1 MRPNP
6 QSVVG
11 PDHLDTLVP
20 VLDLIRAGASS
31 TRPELIARTGLGRA
45 VVTQRVAQLIS
56 LGLVE
61 EGPLAQSTGG
71 RAPRGLRFRAE
82 AGRILVAELG
92 ATSLNAGITDL
103 SGTLLDRRDEEMD
116 IASGPEACLSR
127 VEALFDEMSAG
138 SAGWAGSAELWGVGV
153 GVPGPVEF
161 ATGRPIAPPIMPGW
175 DNYPVRDRLGE
186 RFQVPVWV
194 DNEVNVMALGELRA
208 GLALGERDVV
218 YVKIGTGI
226 GAGVISGGRL
236 HRGAQGCA
244 GDIGHVAVVEDEH
257 VVCRCGNTGCL
268 EALAGGAAIGRDGE
282 LAARDGRSSH
292 LARVLEREGVVRASD
307 VAEAARHGD
316 RVSFELLSSAGR
328 LIGEVLA
335 GFVNFFNPS
344 LLLLG
349 GGVTAS
355 GDLLLAAIRESV
367 YRRSLPLATRDL
379 RLSRSPLDDRAGMMG
394 ASFMVTDELF
404 ARDRLTSWISAGSP
418 TGHPPTV
425 RHSSRATRRNSA

>member
-1 MRPNP
+1 MRPNQP
-6 QSVVG
+6 TTVG

-20 VLDLIRAGASS
+20 VLDLIRAGSVR
-31 TRPELIARTGLGRA
+31 TRPELIAHTGLGRA

-71 RAPRGLRFRAE
+71 RAPRELRFRAE

-92 ATSLNAGITDL
+92 ATSVNVAITDL
-103 SGTLLDRRDEEMD
+103 SGALLDRRDEEID

-127 VEALFDEMSAG
+127 VEALFDELAADGVGDSH
-138 SAGWAGSAELWGVGV
+138 LWGIGL

-175 DNYPVRDRLGE
+175 DNYPVRDRFSE

-208 GLALGERDVV
+208 GLAVGERDFV

-226 GAGVISGGRL
+226 GAGVISGGKL

-244 GDIGHVAVVEDEH
+244 GDIGHVAVVEDDR
-257 VVCRCGNTGCL
+257 VICRCGNTGCL
-268 EALAGGAAIGRDGE
+268 EALAGGGAIGRQGD
-282 LAARDGRSSH
+282 LAAREGRSGY
-292 LARVLEREGVVRASD
+292 LAGVLERRGAVRASD

-344 LLLLG
+344 LVLLG

-355 GDLLLAAIRESV
+355 GDLLLATIRESV

-379 RLSRSPLDDRAGMMG
+379 RMSRSPLDDRAGMMG

-404 ARDRLTSWISAGSP
+404 ARDGLTEWISTGSP
-418 TGHPPTV
+418 ARQSPSAVAAV
-425 RHSSRATRRNSA
+425 RRDSA

>member
-1 MRPNP
+1 MRPNQP
-6 QSVVG
+6 ALVG
-11 PDHLDTLVP
+11 PDHLDALVP
-20 VLDLIRAGASS
+20 VLDLIRAGSAR

-45 VVTQRVAQLIS
+45 VVTQRVAQLMS
-56 LGLVE
+56 LGLVT

-71 RAPRGLRFRAE
+71 RAPRELRFRAE

-92 ATSLNAGITDL
+92 ATSFHVGLTDL
-103 SGTLLDRRDEEMD
+103 SGTLLGRRDEEND
-116 IASGPEACLSR
+116 IASGPEASLAR
-127 VEALFDEMSAG
+127 VEALFEELIAEADG
-138 SAGWAGSAELWGVGV
+138 DAELWGIGV

-175 DNYPVRDRLGE
+175 DNYPVRDRLTE

-208 GLALGERDVV
+208 GLALGERDFV

-226 GAGVISGGRL
+226 GAGVVSGGRL

-244 GDIGHVAVVEDEH
+244 GDIGHVAVVEDER
-257 VVCRCGNTGCL
+257 VICRCGNTGCL
-268 EALAGGAAIGRDGE
+268 EALAGGGAIGRDGE
-282 LAARDGRSSH
+282 LAARDGRSPH
-292 LARVLEREGVVRASD
+292 LAGVLEREGVIRASD
-307 VAEAARHGD
+307 VADAARHGD

-355 GDLLLAAIRESV
+355 GDLLLATIRESV

-379 RLSRSPLDDRAGMMG
+379 RMSRSPLDDRAGMMG

-404 ARDRLTSWISAGSP
+404 ARERLSDWIATGSP
-418 TGHPPTV
+418 VGRGPAVPGPNDA
-425 RHSSRATRRNSA
+425 RQHSA